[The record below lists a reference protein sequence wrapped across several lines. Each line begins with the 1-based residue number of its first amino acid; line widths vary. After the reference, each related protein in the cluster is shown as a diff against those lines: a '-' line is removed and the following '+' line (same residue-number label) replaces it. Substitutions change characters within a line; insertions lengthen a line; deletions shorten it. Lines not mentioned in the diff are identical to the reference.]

1 MRPRG
6 RSRGGGP
13 TQRSESGATREVAN
27 LPNKFSSNMDTGTGM
42 MGTVGV
48 RYTRTMETV
57 WAGGE
62 AADIKD
68 DKGMRITTKGCMYVG
83 MIDR

>member
-1 MRPRG
+1 
-6 RSRGGGP
+6 
-13 TQRSESGATREVAN
+13 
-27 LPNKFSSNMDTGTGM
+27 M

-57 WAGGE
+57 WEGGE
-62 AADIKD
+62 AAEIKD
-68 DKGMRITTKGCMYVG
+68 DKGMRRTTKGCIYVG